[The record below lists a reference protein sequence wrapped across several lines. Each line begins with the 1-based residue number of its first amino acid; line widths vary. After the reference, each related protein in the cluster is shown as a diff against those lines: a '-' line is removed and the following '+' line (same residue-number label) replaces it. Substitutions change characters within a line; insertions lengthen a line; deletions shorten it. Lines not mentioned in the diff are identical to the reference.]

1 MIEVPISDKM
11 FIKAREKA
19 IEMGKLNNSIQN
31 GGGSLGGFI
40 GEFIAQ
46 KVLGGR
52 VKNTYEYDLRLKDG
66 STVDVKTKMTSVEP
80 LPHYDCSI
88 ANYNTKQDC
97 DYYAFV
103 RVLNNYEKGWFL
115 GWIKKEEYFNK
126 ARELKKGDRDG
137 DNGFLVKS
145 DCWNLRID
153 ELEEFKK
160 ERDVFL

>member
-11 FIKAREKA
+11 LLKARKKA
-19 IEMGKLNNSIQN
+19 IEMGQLNNSIQK

-46 KVLGGR
+46 KILGGR
-52 VKNTYEYDLRLKDG
+52 IRNTYEYDLKLNTG
-66 STVDVKTKMTSVEP
+66 ETVDVKTKMTSAEP
-80 LPHYDCSI
+80 LPYYDCSI

-115 GWIKKEEYFNK
+115 GWIPKREYFEK

-137 DNGFLVKS
+137 DNGYIVKS
-145 DCWNLRID
+145 DCWNLKIS
-153 ELEEFKK
+153 ELNKI
-160 ERDVFL
+160 